1 MIDVVLDG
9 YSLIDGSSDLHEDH
23 YAIERVSKVADD
35 TWKFQA
41 KVRVNDRDVR
51 VTIPIPVKFAGDT
64 AVISLTNFMV
74 PGFGK
79 FSARI
84 MFWDGGYAGTWT
96 NGKTHGKLF
105 GKVNSN
111 PASQAPAP

>member
-1 MIDVVLDG
+1 
-9 YSLIDGSSDLHEDH
+9 
-23 YAIERVSKVADD
+23 
-35 TWKFQA
+35 
-41 KVRVNDRDVR
+41 
-51 VTIPIPVKFAGDT
+51 
-64 AVISLTNFMV
+64 MV

-105 GKVNSN
+105 GKVNINTST
-111 PASQAPAP
+111 PTPPAPGE